1 MKLRILR
8 IIAGITAVV
17 LMCTC
22 LAACGKGDG
31 EKNPEV
37 TKPDSV
43 EGPGDTGDLIDFD
56 ELLLEDPES
65 TEPSSGD
72 ESTTAAEAPTG
83 GNTSGGN
90 TSGGNTSGGNTSGGN
105 QNATSTQLTTEDVIR
120 TVKALGYEYDEEQG
134 IFYSVLN
141 PWQRHFGF
149 GDAYDEAAVY
159 ANMRYTTIKV
169 DFVYQGLLWRIQC
182 WKGQYGVLAGGEM
195 GVYTKNPNDTSSE
208 FYECASDENLLEMHF
223 KFYKSVGDFN
233 RKAPAFERKLQEH
246 WWLTGFQFG
255 YCDPKV
261 CVMEMTLNA
270 KDTAMA
276 NGIEKGLKAVT
287 DKNGNLNAFKQ
298 YTGKN
303 STGSDF
309 YIRNGN
315 TFRIIWV
322 KAGYQNY
329 A

>member
-22 LAACGKGDG
+22 LAACGKGNGDENTTG
-31 EKNPEV
+31 V
-37 TKPDSV
+37 TKPSSV
-43 EGPGDTGDLIDFD
+43 EAPSDDDMVNLDDLTI
-56 ELLLEDPES
+56 
-65 TEPSSGD
+65 D
-72 ESTTAAEAPTG
+72 ESSNVEDTSDEVTLPSVSPSG
-83 GNTSGGN
+83 GSTSGGN
-90 TSGGNTSGGNTSGGN
+90 TSGGNTTGGNTSGGN
-105 QNATSTQLTTEDVIR
+105 QSTSSTQLTTEDVIR

-134 IFYSVLN
+134 IFYSTLN

-195 GVYTKNPNDTSSE
+195 GVYTKDPNDTSSD
-208 FYECASDENLLEMHF
+208 FYECASDENLLEMQF
-223 KFYKSVGDFN
+223 KFYKTVGDFN

-270 KDTAMA
+270 RDTAMA

-298 YTGKN
+298 YTGTN